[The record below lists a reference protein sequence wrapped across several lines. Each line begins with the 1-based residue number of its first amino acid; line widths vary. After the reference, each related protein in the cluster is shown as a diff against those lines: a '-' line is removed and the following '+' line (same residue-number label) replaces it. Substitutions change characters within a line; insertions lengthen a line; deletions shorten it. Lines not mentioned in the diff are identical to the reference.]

1 MRDQR
6 QFLYAEA
13 VGCAGKDYKIF
24 VANFVLP
31 DGNTSKYGMQLADRK
46 SPVGGA
52 ICRWLTASSSKA
64 F

>member
-13 VGCAGKDYKIF
+13 VGCAAKDCKIF

-31 DGNTSKYGMQLADRK
+31 DGNTSKYGMQLAD
-46 SPVGGA
+46 A
-52 ICRWLTASSSKA
+52 LSKGNGRSA
-64 F
+64 ARSADG

>member
-13 VGCAGKDYKIF
+13 VGCAAKDCKIF

-31 DGNTSKYGMQLADRK
+31 DGNTSKYGMQLAD
-46 SPVGGA
+46 P
-52 ICRWLTASSSKA
+52 LSKEMTSRRSDLQMG
-64 F
+64 